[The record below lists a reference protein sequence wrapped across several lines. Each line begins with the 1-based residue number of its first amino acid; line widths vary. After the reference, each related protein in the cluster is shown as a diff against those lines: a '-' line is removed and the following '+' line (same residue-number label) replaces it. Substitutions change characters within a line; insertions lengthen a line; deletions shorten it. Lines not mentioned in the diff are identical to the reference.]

1 VVAGAKGATPRAATA
16 LAGLPG
22 TIQRPD
28 DGSRQLTY
36 DGQPLSTFRLDDA
49 PGQAHGTK
57 CTDHPAARP
66 SPGTPLPPAQPRRRT
81 ASGYNPYQGGSA
93 GS

>member
-1 VVAGAKGATPRAATA
+1 MVAGAKGATPRVATA
-16 LAGLPG
+16 LAGILG

-28 DGSRQLTY
+28 DGSRQLAY
-36 DGQPLSTFRLDDA
+36 DGQPLYTFRLDDA

-57 CTDHPAARP
+57 CTDYPAGRP
-66 SPGTPLPPAQPRRRT
+66 SPGTPLPPAQPCWRA
-81 ASGYNPYQGGSA
+81 ASGYTPYQGGSA

>member
-1 VVAGAKGATPRAATA
+1 VVAGAKGATLRVATV
-16 LAGLPG
+16 LAGMLG

-28 DGSRQLTY
+28 DGSRQLSY
-36 DGQPLSTFRLDDA
+36 DGQPLYTFRLDDA
-49 PGQAHGTK
+49 PGQARGTK

-66 SPGTPLPPAQPRRRT
+66 SPGTQLPPAQPRRRT
-81 ASGYNPYQGGSA
+81 ASGCNPYQGGSA